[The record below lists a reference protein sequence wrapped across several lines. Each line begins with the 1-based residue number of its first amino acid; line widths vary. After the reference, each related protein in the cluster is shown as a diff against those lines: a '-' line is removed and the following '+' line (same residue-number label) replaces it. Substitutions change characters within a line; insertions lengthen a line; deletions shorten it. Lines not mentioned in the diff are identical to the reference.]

1 MSAPTCLSIQSAVV
15 AGHVGHGASSFALG
29 ASGVEVWP
37 LPTVTLSGHART
49 PGVKGRRAT
58 GAEIAALGEGLA
70 AGGALA
76 RCDGLLTGYLGTA
89 EAAEAVADI
98 AEALRA
104 ARPGA
109 IVLCDP
115 VLGDEGPGLYLP
127 PEIGT
132 VYRERLLPLA
142 DIAVPNRFEL
152 GWLTGLPC
160 GDLAE
165 TRAAAEALRAT
176 GPGVVHV
183 TSVPGP
189 EGGLGILTVT
199 GQGAGQGA
207 WLATAPRADL
217 HVNGAGDFVAALLM
231 AGALTGRP
239 AQEAAARAV
248 GAAHVLAVEALRT
261 GRDDL
266 PVIAAQAAWRDAAP
280 ARSVP
285 LG

>member
-89 EAAEAVADI
+89 EAAEAGADI
-98 AEALRA
+98 ARALRA

-127 PEIGT
+127 AEIGT
-132 VYRERLLPLA
+132 VYRDRLLPLA

-165 TRAAAEALRAT
+165 TRAAAEALRAM
-176 GPGVVHV
+176 GPEAVHV
-183 TSVPGP
+183 TSVPA
-189 EGGLGILTVT
+189 EDGGLGLLTVT
-199 GQGAGQGA
+199 GGGA

>member
-29 ASGVEVWP
+29 AEGVEVWP
-37 LPTVTLSGHART
+37 LPTVILSGHART
-49 PGVKGRRAT
+49 PGVKGRRAA
-58 GAEIAALGEGLA
+58 GSEIAALGEGLA

-76 RCDGLLTGYLGTA
+76 RCDGLLTGYLGTV
-89 EAAEAVADI
+89 EAAEAVADL
-98 AEALRA
+98 AVALRA

-109 IVLCDP
+109 LFLCDP

-127 PEIGT
+127 AEIGA
-132 VYRERLLPLA
+132 VYRDRLLPLA

-152 GWLTGLPC
+152 GWLTGAPC
-160 GDLAE
+160 DGPEALV
-165 TRAAAEALRAT
+165 AAARAL

-189 EGGLGILTVT
+189 EDGVGILTVT
-199 GQGAGQGA
+199 GEGA
-207 WLATAPRADL
+207 WLASAPRAAL

-231 AGALTGRP
+231 AGALAGKP
-239 AQEAAARAV
+239 PQETAARAV
-248 GAAHVLAVEALRT
+248 GAAHVLAVEALRL

-266 PVIAAQAAWRDAAP
+266 PVIAAQAAWRGAAP
-280 ARSVP
+280 AASARV
-285 LG
+285 G

>member
-98 AEALRA
+98 ARALRA

-115 VLGDEGPGLYLP
+115 VLGDEGPGPYLP
-127 PEIGT
+127 AEIGT
-132 VYRERLLPLA
+132 VYRDRLLPLA

-165 TRAAAEALRAT
+165 TRAAAEALRAM
-176 GPGVVHV
+176 GPEAVHV
-183 TSVPGP
+183 TSVPA
-189 EGGLGILTVT
+189 EDGGLGLLTVT
-199 GQGAGQGA
+199 GGGA